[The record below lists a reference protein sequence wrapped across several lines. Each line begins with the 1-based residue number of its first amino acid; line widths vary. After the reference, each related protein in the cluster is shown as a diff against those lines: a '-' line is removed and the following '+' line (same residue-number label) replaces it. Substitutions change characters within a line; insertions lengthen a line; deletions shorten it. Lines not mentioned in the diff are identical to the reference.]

1 MGYFVRQYRAIV
13 SFCLF
18 RRRCVV
24 YIEYFTY
31 IYIVTIKFEVND
43 KPSYW
48 KNDLSATQFLLYYS
62 VYVVFQIILSTH
74 KNKLLQWVTNSDI
87 Y

>member
-1 MGYFVRQYRAIV
+1 MEQ
-13 SFCLF
+13 SFHLAYPEKDAQCT
-18 RRRCVV
+18 
-24 YIEYFTY
+24 YNTY

-62 VYVVFQIILSTH
+62 VYVIFQIILSTH
-74 KNKLLQWVTNSDI
+74 KNKLLQ
-87 Y
+87 